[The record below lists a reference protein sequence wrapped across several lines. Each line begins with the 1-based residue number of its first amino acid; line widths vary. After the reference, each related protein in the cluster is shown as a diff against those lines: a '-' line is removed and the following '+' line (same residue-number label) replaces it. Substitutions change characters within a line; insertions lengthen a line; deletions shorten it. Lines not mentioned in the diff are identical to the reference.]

1 MNKLTENLILLKK
14 SPHHIIFSLFVVLAI
29 LALGT
34 TAAYAQSETQYDIV
48 LQGGRVIDPETNLD
62 DIRNVGISDGRILEI
77 TTRSLSGKH
86 TIDASGLVVSPGFID
101 LHVHGVTNVEQEYQV
116 RDGVTSALELEWG
129 VPMLEAWYKSR
140 SSNALINYGASVNWA
155 FCRSL
160 DNPELTSGLEEIKK
174 TISSG
179 QFKGVGIILDE
190 VRPALYSELSAD
202 QLPGMLE
209 HVKESL
215 REGGVGIGL
224 VPAYVTGS
232 SREEIYRIYQLAG
245 EMQVPIFTHVREGGT
260 MAIQQSISDAVITGA
275 PLHIVHV
282 NSMARSEIGLALE
295 MIHAAQE
302 RGFDITTELYPYTAA
317 STGIETA
324 LFDDGWQ
331 ERLGISYTDIQ
342 WVATG
347 ERLTEK
353 TFIEKRKEGGTV
365 IIHMM
370 KPEWIH
376 MGIAADNVIIA
387 SDGMFYA
394 KLAHPRTAGTFSR
407 VLGKYVREEKVISL
421 PAAIE
426 KITLLPARR
435 LETIS
440 PVMRF
445 KGRIQVGADADIT
458 IFDPDKVID
467 RATFDEGLKF
477 SEGIHYV
484 LVNGV
489 LVVDEGKTVKNVYP
503 GQPIYG
509 KFKQ

>member
-1 MNKLTENLILLKK
+1 
-14 SPHHIIFSLFVVLAI
+14 
-29 LALGT
+29 
-34 TAAYAQSETQYDIV
+34 
-48 LQGGRVIDPETNLD
+48 
-62 DIRNVGISDGRILEI
+62 
-77 TTRSLSGKH
+77 
-86 TIDASGLVVSPGFID
+86 
-101 LHVHGVTNVEQEYQV
+101 VEQEYQV

-129 VPMLEAWYKSR
+129 VPMLRAWYESR
-140 SSNALINYGASVNWA
+140 ASNALINYGASVNWA

-160 DNPELTSGLEEIKK
+160 DNPEMKSGVEEIEKR
-174 TISSG
+174 ISGG
-179 QFKGVGIILDE
+179 QYKGVDIILDE
-190 VRPALYSELSAD
+190 VKPALYTELSAD

-260 MAIQQSISDAVITGA
+260 MAIQQSISDAVITSA

-295 MIHAAQE
+295 MIQAAQQ

-324 LFDDGWQ
+324 LFDEGWQ
-331 ERLGISYTDIQ
+331 ERLGISYNDLQ

-353 TFIEKRKEGGTV
+353 TFIEKRKEGGIV
-365 IIHMM
+365 IVHMM
-370 KPEWIH
+370 KPDWIRT
-376 MGIAADNVIIA
+376 GIAADKVIIS

-421 PAAIE
+421 PTAIE
-426 KITLLPARR
+426 KMTLLPAKR

-440 PVMRF
+440 PMMRF

-458 IFDPDKVID
+458 VFDPDKVID

-489 LVVDEGKTVKNVYP
+489 LVVNEGKTVKNVYP

-509 KFKQ
+509 KFKKQ